1 MEHVE
6 RQDER
11 EHELSAEADQLEQQ
25 GDELEE
31 RGDRLEKQI
40 GEVREEVER
49 KKGSADA
56 PGLQEEGRPTGE
68 PAGDAAGG
76 APRTEEDE

>member
-11 EHELSAEADQLEQQ
+11 ENELREDADKLEQR

-31 RGDRLEKQI
+31 RGEDLDQQI
-40 GEVREEVER
+40 DDVREEVER
-49 KKGSADA
+49 KKESSEV
-56 PGLQEEGRPTGE
+56 PGLQDEDQPMGAP
-68 PAGDAAGG
+68 PGDAAGG
-76 APRTEEDE
+76 APRTEK